1 MLRPSDRLLGSQ
13 FEIPRSIQA
22 LNQTMPYPNTLAFI
36 DLPTDEVTAAHEF
49 CSTVFDRAA
58 EEARRT
64 FGGQPAP
71 NDWTVA

>member
-1 MLRPSDRLLGSQ
+1 
-13 FEIPRSIQA
+13 
-22 LNQTMPYPNTLAFI
+22 MPYPNTLAFI
-36 DLPTDEVTAAHEF
+36 DLPTDEVTVAHEI